1 MSGKFD
7 WKTED
12 DFDWDKLVEDPPS
25 KSPPGK
31 GRRWLAILAIVLLIG
46 GVAAYLMHQV
56 DQRVDENT
64 QAMRSD
70 VVSSYN
76 LLRFAEEKQDDEL
89 FFSLLSG
96 RDGTWTA
103 AQHALF
109 QAQSLSNRAPFGLHA
124 RPVDPQTLEEN
135 DSFEITFSPD
145 LLTAEVATLLPY
157 EFKIGNGLTEIV
169 TLQETV
175 QYRLGRER
183 WLLSPP
189 DQEFWGPQELQTG
202 ARIELIYPQRDEE
215 VAKRLHL
222 DLDRKLD
229 ELCATLVDIECDSDL
244 LLRIRL
250 STDPQTLVD
259 AAQPHAARIIDE
271 SLEIA
276 LPAPTLVGIP
286 QDEDGYQAIFRGY
299 AAQMA
304 TAVISQQIGYECC
317 DQLPIYQ
324 ALIDYQLSQLVLKPW
339 PVGDAEYGQILRD
352 QVRLEDSSTLW
363 QSNDA
368 QVLDG
373 PDGWRVYVVVDYLL
387 DILPGYNAAMLQR
400 ELVRS
405 GSFRGWLNGLFAAD
419 GDLSNS
425 ALIGDLTRGF
435 WIRGYTQTFNT
446 SSDWGPESP
455 AQNLT
460 LTCTVPS
467 SGDEDDQVTTL
478 YHYDI
483 GTSVWDKVYETSS
496 FLWTASL
503 AGDDI
508 LLQQEYSDDTRQWT
522 TAFRQKDQLTPL
534 LPTAEDHTVSFGQTD
549 PTTTGLAAFVF
560 PPDSDEATI
569 TWFDLHSCQKSSGC
583 SNMELPGIPIWSPDG
598 ERALFTDDPNS
609 QIDLL
614 RTELRTVLF
623 NRQANN
629 DARPLY
635 VGDRSQFL
643 EGQPV
648 TIAEELSP
656 AGIGHAPFWIDNSTI
671 GYVTG
676 EGDPIIQHSSRVMFT
691 AVDQNNP
698 KMLFSLSDM
707 TAEIE
712 GGSSAFRL
720 FWIHYV
726 MVHPDNPDQLF
737 VVVLSTL
744 NRRAYVLTFDRT
756 SNKVR
761 HLMSSGFMVNH
772 SLGLSPDG
780 RYLILTGTDENDPH
794 AGEES
799 VLLQI
804 YDLTRQEILSF
815 LSPTSDFPPFST
827 YDWSL
832 EGNWLALLL
841 DDNTLGFFAPDQK
854 QLHLIETPPGDC
866 GTPVWINR

>member
-1 MSGKFD
+1 MSSNFD

-12 DFDWDKLVEDPPS
+12 DFDWDKLAEDPPS

-56 DQRVDENT
+56 NQRVDENT

-76 LLRFAEEKQDDEL
+76 LLHLAEEEQDDEL

-109 QAQSLSNRAPFGLHA
+109 QAQSLSNRAPFGLQA
-124 RPVDPQTLEEN
+124 RPVDSQTLEEN

-145 LLTAEVATLLPY
+145 LLTADVATLLPY
-157 EFKIGNGLTEIV
+157 EIKIGNGLTEIV

-215 VAKRLHL
+215 LAKRLHL

-229 ELCATLVDIECDSDL
+229 ELCGTLVDIECDSDL
-244 LLRIRL
+244 LLRIKL

-299 AAQMA
+299 AAQMV

-324 ALIDYQLSQLVLKPW
+324 ALIDYQLSQLALKPW
-339 PVGDAEYGQILRD
+339 PVGDADYGQILSD
-352 QVRLEDSSTLW
+352 QVRLEGLSTLW
-363 QSNDA
+363 RSDDP
-368 QVLDG
+368 QVLYG

-387 DILPGYNAAMLQR
+387 DILPDYNAAVLQR
-400 ELVRS
+400 ELVRR

-435 WIRGYTQTFNT
+435 WMRGYTQTFNT
-446 SSDWGPESP
+446 SSDWDPEPP

-478 YHYDI
+478 YQYDI
-483 GTSVWDKVYETSS
+483 GASVWDEVYETSS

-503 AGDDI
+503 PGDDI

-534 LPTAEDHTVSFGQTD
+534 LPTTEDHTVSFGQTD
-549 PTTTGLAAFVF
+549 PTTAGLAAFVF

-569 TWFDLHSCQKSSGC
+569 TWFGLHNCQESSGC

-635 VGDRSQFL
+635 VGDRSQFI

-648 TIAEELSP
+648 TSAKELSP
-656 AGIGHAPFWIDNSTI
+656 AGIGHAPFWIDNNTV

-698 KMLFSLSDM
+698 KMLFSLSDL

-756 SNKVR
+756 SNEVR
-761 HLMSSGFMVNH
+761 HLMSSGFMANH

-866 GTPVWINR
+866 GTPAWINR